1 MKTVL
6 APVYE
11 STRADVDLNDL
22 IIYYEKLD
30 KINNGGSHRFRWD
43 KINANDS
50 FSK

>member
-30 KINNGGSHRFRWD
+30 NILLTNKIHPTFVFNVD
-43 KINANDS
+43 E
-50 FSK
+50 